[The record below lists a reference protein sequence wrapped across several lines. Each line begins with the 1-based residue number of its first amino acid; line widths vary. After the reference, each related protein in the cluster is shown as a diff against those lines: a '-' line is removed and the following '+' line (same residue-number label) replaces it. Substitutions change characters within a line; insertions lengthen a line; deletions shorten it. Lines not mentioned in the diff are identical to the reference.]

1 MRRCQARCAVN
12 AGTHRSIPSSPKPML
27 SESRTPYAPINP
39 SFVPEPLAV
48 FPSSYN
54 SVGAPTDLPVPHRY
68 FPYSSSLLVQF
79 LRPLHC
85 FPQISHLGT
94 ATSCSYSKESKGRN
108 WYSCDSRRTRIRED
122 SGFSRHDTVWYDR
135 IEPTQGIHS
144 SIGYSDKY
152 TWSLI
157 QERCNSRSTLPWTS
171 LLPRN
176 QLIWAT
182 VEDTVANVVAIG
194 HGCDIFINRIKISFE
209 EFKVISRM
217 LCGFRWLEQAER
229 FCQ

>member
-1 MRRCQARCAVN
+1 MLIHSRELQKTSPGARKSLIDSKLTLLLSSVNPKRNRLSQFDPRQILRSAHRTIISEHFFDVALKKMGRCQASCAVN

-54 SVGAPTDLPVPHRY
+54 SVGAPTDLPVPHHH

-79 LRPLHC
+79 PRPLHW

-108 WYSCDSRRTRIRED
+108 
-122 SGFSRHDTVWYDR
+122 
-135 IEPTQGIHS
+135 
-144 SIGYSDKY
+144 
-152 TWSLI
+152 
-157 QERCNSRSTLPWTS
+157 
-171 LLPRN
+171 
-176 QLIWAT
+176 
-182 VEDTVANVVAIG
+182 
-194 HGCDIFINRIKISFE
+194 
-209 EFKVISRM
+209 
-217 LCGFRWLEQAER
+217 
-229 FCQ
+229 